1 MPTIE
6 PYSGD
11 KVIHAKTSSKNA
23 NDPKTRNARWWLV
36 KDKSDLANSIF
47 GVVNFLKQNQNYR
60 QHQAALYAR
69 MYGNLPVWNYLG
81 TVGARLDAKF
91 KFPTD
96 RPTLNVVQSCV
107 DALISRMTQSKPKPV
122 FLTEGG
128 NYKKRKLAKDLNRFI
143 DGEFYQTKAYQI
155 GEQVLRDSMVIGD
168 GLVKVIETDD
178 NRVGIE
184 RTLCTEVFVDEADG
198 MYGFPQQMH
207 QLKLMDRDMAAELYP
222 KYKSSIMEA
231 EAASFG
237 STSEQSRDSIVSQ
250 IMVAESWHLP
260 SAKEAKDGRH
270 VIAIANDILFEEQYE
285 EDDFPFVRLPYAPR
299 TLGYWS
305 QGLPEQ
311 LMGIQSEINR
321 LLYTIQ
327 QSLHLC
333 GIPKWL
339 VEDGSKVVSGHIN
352 NQIGGLIKYQGTP
365 PVLQVAQTVAPDLYQ
380 QLERLVMYAYQQSG
394 ISMLAASSQKPQGLN
409 SGAALREY
417 DDLQSDRF
425 AYLSQRYENYYIDL
439 AKKMFAKAKKIAE
452 REGEYQT
459 IYPGQDSLLKV
470 DFPKD
475 DIAEEEFIIQL
486 YPASALAKNPA
497 QRKQEVIDLM
507 QAGLIDP
514 EEGRRL
520 LDYPDL
526 RQEQDLMNAPK
537 ERLLKLLDEI
547 VEEGKYTPPD
557 PSMNLDLAKKL
568 CLQYQN
574 KYVQEELEESKMDL
588 LRAFNSQINRLKA
601 MAMAA
606 MMPPVDPMMT
616 AGAGAA
622 SPPMA
627 DPMAPPVS
635 PMVPNVAV
643 A

>member
-1 MPTIE
+1 MSTIE

-11 KVIHAKTSSKNA
+11 KVIHAKTTTKNA

-36 KDKSDLANSIF
+36 DKKTELANSIF
-47 GVVNFLKQNQNYR
+47 GVVNFLKTNQNYR

-81 TVGARLDAKF
+81 TNLAKLDAKY

-96 RPTLNVVQSCV
+96 RPTLNVVQSCI
-107 DALISRMTQSKPKPV
+107 DALISRMTQSKPKPM

-143 DGEFYQTKAYQI
+143 DGEFYQTKSYQI
-155 GEQVLRDSMVIGD
+155 GEQVLRDAMVIGD

-178 NRVGIE
+178 HRVGIE
-184 RTLCTEVFVDEADG
+184 RTLCTEVYVDDSDG
-198 MYGFPQQMH
+198 MYGFPQQTH

-222 KYKSSIMEA
+222 KHKSSIMEA

-237 STSEQSRDSIVSQ
+237 ATAQAQDSIVSQ
-250 IMVAESWHLP
+250 IMLAESWHLR
-260 SAKEAKDGRH
+260 SAKKATDGRH
-270 VIAIANDILFEEQYE
+270 VIAIANDVIFDEQYE
-285 EDDFPFVRLPYAPR
+285 EDDFPFVKLPYAPR
-299 TLGYWS
+299 TLGFWA
-305 QGLPEQ
+305 QGIPEQ

-327 QSLHLC
+327 QALHLC
-333 GIPKWL
+333 GVPKWL
-339 VEDGSKVVSGHIN
+339 IEDGSKIVSGHIN
-352 NQIGGLIKYQGTP
+352 NQIGGMIKYQGTP
-365 PVLQVAQTVAPDLYQ
+365 PVLQVFESIAPDLYQ
-380 QLERLVMYAYQQSG
+380 QLERLVMYAYQQVG
-394 ISMLAASSQKPQGLN
+394 ISMLAAASQKPAGLN
-409 SGAALREY
+409 SGAALREH

-439 AKKMFAKAKKIAE
+439 AKKMFAKAKQIAE
-452 REGEYQT
+452 RDGEYQT
-459 IYPGQDSLLKV
+459 IYPGESSLLKV

-526 RQEQDLMNAPK
+526 KQEQDLLNAPE
-537 ERLLKLLDEI
+537 ERILMVLDEMI
-547 VEEGKYTPPD
+547 EEGEYTPPD
-557 PSMNLDLAKKL
+557 PSMNLELAKKL

-574 KYVQEELEESKMDL
+574 KYAQEELEEAKMDM
-588 LRAFNSQINRLKA
+588 LRTFNTGIDALNAK
-601 MAMAA
+601 AMAA
-606 MMPPVDPMMT
+606 MMPVDPTMGGAT
-616 AGAGAA
+616 A
-622 SPPMA
+622 PQA
-627 DPMAPPVS
+627 DPMAAPVS
-635 PMVPNVAV
+635 PMVPNVPKIA
-643 A
+643 